1 MEERGSH
8 KVIIRSAVS
17 PSSGLPLPHDQSN
30 ACTEYAASA
39 AWLRTVKTTST
50 SSSSQFLHPTGF
62 AWGKIKT
69 KRPGQ
74 EEGRE
79 AWGQAAYSVQAFDWT
94 GGKGRPKERD
104 TVRLVNALGGG
115 GQGIIW
121 GFGTGA
127 GAAKK
132 EGEGEWFCTL
142 AQGMFSQR
150 KEGEKAEEEE
160 ED

>member
-1 MEERGSH
+1 MQT
-8 KVIIRSAVS
+8 IRPSTVTSVQDKSCLIKGGRYRLYYQGGIMGLTKDGKCRVRS
-17 PSSGLPLPHDQSN
+17 PSSLLPSPPDQSS
-30 ACTEYAASA
+30 ACTEYAASP

-104 TVRLVNALGGG
+104 TVRLVNAL
-115 GQGIIW
+115 
-121 GFGTGA
+121 FGKGNLRL
-127 GAAKK
+127 
-132 EGEGEWFCTL
+132 C
-142 AQGMFSQR
+142 SQ
-150 KEGEKAEEEE
+150 
-160 ED
+160 